1 MKKLVVGAL
10 LSLGFLAL
18 PGVAQEKLSREDALK
33 FALVACG
40 NLKEMINTPIPTDPD
55 VKRPVVLKDGEYGG
69 MLLPEGKLSAETF
82 AGLDK
87 TPKAV
92 GQIWMSKLTFLK
104 GDNAVSGSKLRT
116 VRVNVEGGEHP
127 VTCSALAAR
136 KNAEGG
142 LELVVY
148 GKSAEP
154 LLSVPLK
161 SVSNGGAE
169 TVDMSGERNDN
180 GATLKLVFLGKYE
193 ATLSVTDP
201 DLY

>member
-1 MKKLVVGAL
+1 
-10 LSLGFLAL
+10 
-18 PGVAQEKLSREDALK
+18 
-33 FALVACG
+33 
-40 NLKEMINTPIPTDPD
+40 
-55 VKRPVVLKDGEYGG
+55 
-69 MLLPEGKLSAETF
+69 
-82 AGLDK
+82 
-87 TPKAV
+87 
-92 GQIWMSKLTFLK
+92 
-104 GDNAVSGSKLRT
+104 
-116 VRVNVEGGEHP
+116 